1 MLLSPND
8 NWNLRNYIIDFIL
21 KITNV
26 FSNRATSEH
35 HGITIKLAALNSKV
49 IVFFKKIVVIEVC

>member
-8 NWNLRNYIIDFIL
+8 NRNLRKYITDFIL

-49 IVFFKKIVVIEVC
+49 IVFF

>member
-1 MLLSPND
+1 MLLFPND
-8 NWNLRNYIIDFIL
+8 NHNLRKYIIDFIF

-35 HGITIKLAALNSKV
+35 HGIAIKLAALNSKV
-49 IVFFKKIVVIEVC
+49 IVFFLKIVIIEIR